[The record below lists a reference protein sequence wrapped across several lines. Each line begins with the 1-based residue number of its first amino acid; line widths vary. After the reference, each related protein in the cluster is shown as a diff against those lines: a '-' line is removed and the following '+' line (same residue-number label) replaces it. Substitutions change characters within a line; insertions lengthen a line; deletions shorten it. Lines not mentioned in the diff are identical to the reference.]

1 MPVDSSSRFAA
12 RRLMLGWLMLISVG
26 AIHGADAAPEKPSAD
41 HWFREGV
48 RLFFDAQ
55 VAASANAFDK
65 VIELAPAAA
74 PQLWQRGLS
83 LYYAD
88 RFADGR
94 AQFELHQTVN
104 GNDVENAAWHFLCVV
119 KMDGLDAAR
128 KAFIPIVGDGRVPMR
143 EIHALFAGTGSA
155 DAVLKAA
162 DADGMPTEA
171 ERDQLCY
178 AHLYLGLYYEVTG
191 DAALARTHMR
201 RAAIDYRMD
210 HYMGRVS
217 QVHVKVRGWQEATDP
232 PTADAR

>member
-1 MPVDSSSRFAA
+1 MPSATASRSVFH
-12 RRLMLGWLMLISVG
+12 RNLLGCLMLVTMGTLPG
-26 AIHGADAAPEKPSAD
+26 EDATPTKPTAD

-55 VAASANAFDK
+55 VAASATAFDK

-83 LYYAD
+83 LYYAG

-119 KMDGLDAAR
+119 KVDGLDAAR
-128 KAFIPIVGDGRVPMR
+128 KVFIPIVGDGRVPMR

-162 DADGMPTEA
+162 DPDGMPTEA

-178 AHLYLGLYYEVTG
+178 AHLYLGLYYDVTG
-191 DAALARTHMR
+191 DAVLARTHMR

-210 HYMGRVS
+210 HYMGRVAL
-217 QVHVKVRGWQEATDP
+217 VHMKVRGWQDP
-232 PTADAR
+232 APTATVTP